1 MKKRTVVYKMIPIYV
16 LVVMILIIAAQKGSQ
31 TVTTYV
37 ENRPIENRICIIIDP
52 GHGGIDGGA
61 TSCSG
66 VLESQI
72 NLQISLRLNDLFHL
86 LGRKTLMIRKEDTSI
101 HTEGSTIAQKKV
113 SDLRQRVKIVN
124 ETENSLLVS
133 IHQNHYSDSKYYGP
147 QVFYGKGQGSGT
159 LAQEMQ
165 TMLNKYLC
173 PNSKRKTKSADG
185 VYLMEK
191 INRTGILV
199 ECGFLSNP
207 SEDKKLNTPAYQ
219 KQLCCIIAATCCN
232 YLKYND
238 IA

>member
-1 MKKRTVVYKMIPIYV
+1 MKRRAIIYRMIPIYIIVIVV
-16 LVVMILIIAAQKGSQ
+16 LIVVAQKGSQ
-31 TVTTYV
+31 TVTTYI
-37 ENRPIENRICIIIDP
+37 ENQPIKNRICIIIDP

-66 VLESQI
+66 VLESQL
-72 NLQISLRLNDLFHL
+72 NLQISLCLRDLFHL
-86 LGRKTLMIRKEDTSI
+86 LGRKTLMIRTEDISI
-101 HTEGSTIAQKKV
+101 HTEGSTIAQMKV
-113 SDLRQRVKIVN
+113 SDLKQRVKIVN

-133 IHQNHYSDSKYYGP
+133 IHQNHFSDSKYYGP
-147 QVFYGKGQGSGT
+147 QVFYGKGQGSGN

-165 TMLNKYLC
+165 AALNKYLC
-173 PNSKRKTKSADG
+173 PNSKRKTKSAGG

-207 SEDKKLNTPAYQ
+207 GEDKKLNTPAYQ
-219 KQLCCIIAATCCN
+219 KQLSCVIAATCCN